1 LRFNL
6 RNPEIHDFF
15 HVFKCNRRFFGSR
28 LFEYENTQ
36 LENRECESSTWIS
49 DSFALCKVPE
59 IERTVLTAA
68 IITVASQTAP
78 RAKNV
83 FFAYNAPKIT
93 SVYYSNG
100 PTTGGT
106 LVTLF
111 GEQFGL
117 EDNALASRLGT
128 SSLKFVIYMIIIYVA
143 LTPSYLNCW
152 TVCSSLANGL
162 VGCGT
167 VLLWCRREII
177 LFIGKNHKEDQ

>member
-1 LRFNL
+1 M
-6 RNPEIHDFF
+6 
-15 HVFKCNRRFFGSR
+15 
-28 LFEYENTQ
+28 
-36 LENRECESSTWIS
+36 
-49 DSFALCKVPE
+49 PE

-128 SSLKFVIYMIIIYVA
+128 FSIKFVVYLIIIYVA

-152 TVCSSLANGL
+152 TVC
-162 VGCGT
+162 
-167 VLLWCRREII
+167 
-177 LFIGKNHKEDQ
+177 